1 MIPTTNEDNRIP
13 EDIYE
18 YGDNYK
24 NIKAINI
31 AMEQAIEKLGFCSG
45 CGVDEFFP
53 AEIECDDTGI
63 VQRGAW
69 DIYVPVSALKMDP
82 MINESQMCMRIGRIV
97 KTIQKTLLDSHPAIS
112 SVTRPRLWRIDQ
124 YVFSDRERS
133 IHFEPDIDVA
143 FHFNAQITCSVDELW
158 KLLDTP
164 EKKERAHFK
173 HLQACQDSKTLDFI
187 HLEMYPLNE
196 CSLERLTDENFEASM
211 EISEG
216 MDNNGTRTRAPVF
229 KLYLDHDDINPE
241 RLLYG
246 RGETPDASFEMAWL
260 GIDDQWI
267 SSEGRGRMY
276 IAVYTNLFLEY
287 VDRLMTARAKEQ
299 S

>member
-1 MIPTTNEDNRIP
+1 MIPSTNEDNRIP

-24 NIKAINI
+24 NIGAINV

-53 AEIECDDTGI
+53 AEIECDDEAI
-63 VQRGAW
+63 VQQGIW
-69 DIYVPVSALKMDP
+69 DIYVPVSALKMNP

-97 KTIQKTLLDSHPAIS
+97 KTIQKTLLDSHPAIIEVS
-112 SVTRPRLWRIDQ
+112 RPRLWRIDQ
-124 YVFSDRERS
+124 YVFSDRQRS

-164 EKKERAHFK
+164 EKFQERRKE
-173 HLQACQDSKTLDFI
+173 FI
-187 HLEMYPLNE
+187 SAMFPYNSHSFIGS
-196 CSLERLTDENFEASM
+196 SLYFR
-211 EISEG
+211 
-216 MDNNGTRTRAPVF
+216 
-229 KLYLDHDDINPE
+229 LYLKKGDIHPE

-246 RGETPDASFEMAWL
+246 AGNEPDGTFEGAWL
-260 GIDDQWI
+260 EIHDGLICIAID
-267 SSEGRGRMY
+267 
-276 IAVYTNLFLEY
+276 VLTFLEY
-287 VDRLMTARAKEQ
+287 VNRLMARAKEQ